1 MKRNSTVLTILL
13 VCELAVT
20 AYSAWRTL
28 AASRYASSE
37 RARPHASEQDN
48 ILTAMPVQDAN
59 SVPVVSGK
67 AEEEMRDL
75 IRDLQQIMMYHGGQA
90 DA

>member
-1 MKRNSTVLTILL
+1 MKRNSTVFTILL

-28 AASRYASSE
+28 TASRDASSG
-37 RARPHASEQDN
+37 RAQPRAPEQDN
-48 ILTAMPVQDAN
+48 ILTAMPVQDTSSA
-59 SVPVVSGK
+59 SVVSGK
-67 AEEEMRDL
+67 DEEEMHDL